1 MSRIKLDSGAA
12 LALLTILFYR
22 LLSTTSFTSQF
33 PTPSSHFYLYF
44 PTLEAVPNG
53 LTLSIC
59 FVKAERPLCSPF
71 YLAVGLVGNVPHSIK
86 VKAFLRLSS
95 VCCNRIALHG
105 KESILEVI
113 ITFHGV
119 YPQCV
124 KKVGSKGM
132 ESLPSFPTV
141 PCEKRLS

>member
-1 MSRIKLDSGAA
+1 MKR
-12 LALLTILFYR
+12 
-22 LLSTTSFTSQF
+22 
-33 PTPSSHFYLYF
+33 SSHGSQYLYLS
-44 PTLEAVPNG
+44 TLEAVPND

-132 ESLPSFPTV
+132 ESLPSFPTF
-141 PCEKRLS
+141 PFEKRLSQTGKTYLLLLLFQTPFVKSRRENLSINI